1 MATMTVSLPD
11 PMKDWID
18 AQIRQGDYAS
28 VSDYVRDLVRRDRDR
43 REQELTLDELRKK
56 LAASRA
62 AASALA
68 PLMKSSPKHGKSPR
82 GAGFCMSEY
91 RLTRGRRRRS
101 FEMFIYGFETFG
113 LTQAEAYREGMI
125 QCFDSSPPIRA

>member
-11 PMKDWID
+11 PMKDWIE

-43 REQELTLDELRKK
+43 RERKLHWTSCGK
-56 LAASRA
+56 SWPLPETV
-62 AASALA
+62 ASALA

-82 GAGFCMSEY
+82 GAGFCLSEY
-91 RLTRGRRRRS
+91 RLT
-101 FEMFIYGFETFG
+101 EYAAADLLKMFLYGFEN
-113 LTQAEAYREGMI
+113 
-125 QCFDSSPPIRA
+125 SV